1 MRGPK
6 NVCPNRG
13 QRAHSHVPASGITW
27 RLVSVASVSVLHP
40 LLCAPLSS
48 PPGLGAVSHCSGTC
62 RLGSRARTAGC
73 GSRPPPFAHGTCCS
87 SLPLFPPAGNPPA
100 AALGER
106 KRGPAG
112 APGLEA
118 KAVRGERRLAAPP
131 AALGAQGASPSS
143 LQEAHPGEEARGG
156 VLQPAALGAVGLQ
169 HVRGR
174 APRVPRRSC
183 AVQAGASCTRLHRAA
198 WAPGRG
204 RRTPR
209 VRVRVCVCVRVQ
221 VRVLVRP
228 RPWVARSLLLR
239 PRGPRALRP
248 PPQKRGDSAG
258 GAAEGRAGRCFLF
271 ARRSPRI
278 HSPRP
283 TSDFFVGG
291 VFYWHYSPDHY
302 LHVFDPVL

>member
-1 MRGPK
+1 MYVLIEGRGHTAM
-6 NVCPNRG
+6 C
-13 QRAHSHVPASGITW
+13 
-27 RLVSVASVSVLHP
+27 P
-40 LLCAPLSS
+40 LLESPGGLSPWPVSLSS
-48 PPGLGAVSHCSGTC
+48 TLCSVRHFPAHPDWGRCPTAAAPAGLVAAPAHPGAALA
-62 RLGSRARTAGC
+62 
-73 GSRPPPFAHGTCCS
+73 PPPFAHGTCCS

-291 VFYWHYSPDHY
+291 VFYWHYNPDHY